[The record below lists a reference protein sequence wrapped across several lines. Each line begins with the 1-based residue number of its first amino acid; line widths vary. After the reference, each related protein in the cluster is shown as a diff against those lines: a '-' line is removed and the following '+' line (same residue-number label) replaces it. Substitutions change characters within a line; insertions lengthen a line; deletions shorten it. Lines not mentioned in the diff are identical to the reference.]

1 MTREGLLSH
10 NALHGMLL
18 HCNCIPLPMFS
29 PAALYSFSNSLIDSR
44 TTRARQ
50 ITLHSRGRPIPGP
63 KRPLMV
69 SCLSTPTRQGMRFTR
84 FPCVYSEIAQYE
96 RKGHSQIAATS
107 RNQEESDRRTIPLV
121 LPRLFSIE
129 LWACFYGWD
138 KPHKIS

>member
-18 HCNCIPLPMFS
+18 HCNCIPS
-29 PAALYSFSNSLIDSR
+29 PALNPIALYSFSNSLIDSR
-44 TTRARQ
+44 TIRARQ
-50 ITLHSRGRPIPGP
+50 ITQYSRDRPIPGP

-69 SCLSTPTRQGMRFTR
+69 SCLSMPTCQGTRFTHS
-84 FPCVYSEIAQYE
+84 PCAYSEIAHYE
-96 RKGHSQIAATS
+96 SKRRSQTTTTS

>member
-1 MTREGLLSH
+1 MNREGLLSH

-18 HCNCIPLPMFS
+18 HCNCIPS
-29 PAALYSFSNSLIDSR
+29 PALNPIALYSFSNSLIDSR
-44 TTRARQ
+44 TIRARQ

-69 SCLSTPTRQGMRFTR
+69 SCLSMPTRQGTRFTC
-84 FPCVYSEIAQYE
+84 FPCVHSEIVQYE
-96 RKGHSQIAATS
+96 SKRRSQTTTTS

-121 LPRLFSIE
+121 LPRLFCIE